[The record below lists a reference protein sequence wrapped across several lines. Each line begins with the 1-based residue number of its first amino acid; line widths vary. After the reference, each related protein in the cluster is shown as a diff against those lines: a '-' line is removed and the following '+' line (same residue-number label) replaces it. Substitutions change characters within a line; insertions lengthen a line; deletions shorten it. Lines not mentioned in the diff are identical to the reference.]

1 MAKHVAIQGLRHGP
15 FVQRIARK
23 PLATLGELY
32 EQFKKYCRADNDNRL
47 RIARD
52 AIQKQQ
58 NQPTQ
63 KPNNRTPFYAQHP
76 AQYVMQ
82 VEVGAL
88 NQLKPFSYQPNP
100 SNNSF
105 QEPKN
110 KPSQRGKGR
119 GTAPSSNPT
128 HYCAYHGK
136 NSMHDTEQCRDIKK
150 TVEKMRSEKLEGA
163 SKPIGHKNTPPV
175 PTQPYCPIFPALNS
189 NVVQPSTLASSYMQP
204 SVAFQHYFPNSM
216 PNSSQPYHL
225 PQLPANPTTHTQ
237 TQPIKVEELPPHSQ
251 QTPKQEKAVRALHTL
266 YPALGTSC
274 PSSADPRLTLKRI
287 SR

>member
-1 MAKHVAIQGLRHGP
+1 
-15 FVQRIARK
+15 
-23 PLATLGELY
+23 
-32 EQFKKYCRADNDNRL
+32 
-47 RIARD
+47 
-52 AIQKQQ
+52 
-58 NQPTQ
+58 
-63 KPNNRTPFYAQHP
+63 
-76 AQYVMQ
+76 MQ

-100 SNNSF
+100 PNNSF

-119 GTAPSSNPT
+119 GTTPSSNPT

-150 TVEKMRSEKLEGA
+150 TVEKMRSEKLEGT

-204 SVAFQHYFPNSM
+204 SVAFQHYFPNSC
-216 PNSSQPYHL
+216 PIL
-225 PQLPANPTTHTQ
+225 PNPTTYHNFQPTQ
-237 TQPIKVEELPPHSQ
+237 LL
-251 QTPKQEKAVRALHTL
+251 TPKPNQSRLRSYPHTL
-266 YPALGTSC
+266 SKLQNKKKQCKCCT
-274 PSSADPRLTLKRI
+274 PSTQLWVHHAHHRRI
-287 SR
+287 LA